1 MILCLKVL
9 GILSIL
15 GVVCLSIILIISYFE
30 NRKLTTTEYHIS
42 DIRVPKAFNGFHIV
56 HLSDLHN
63 AEFGAHNEQLIDVI
77 NELKPDIII
86 ITGDLIIG
94 KPEQDI
100 AESVDFMNR
109 LCDIAPVYF
118 SMGNHELRV
127 SLYEDVYGDMWKQF
141 MERVSP
147 KVHLLFD
154 EKAAIIKNGDQ
165 IWLYGL
171 NLTPELYKRIIQ
183 TPMPDDYLDSLFG
196 ACNPK
201 EYHIFMAHNPDY
213 FVDYAKW
220 GANLT
225 FAGHVHG
232 GMIRIPWLGG
242 ALSPMIHFFPK
253 YDKGLFKEM
262 GQYMILSGG
271 LGNHTFKFRVNNLP
285 EVVSVKL
292 YTDECVISSDEK

>member
-1 MILCLKVL
+1 MILFLNIL

-15 GVVCLSIILIISYFE
+15 VVVCLAIVLIISYFE
-30 NRKLTTTEYHIS
+30 NRKLTVTEYQIK
-42 DIRVPKAFNGFHIV
+42 DKRVPNAFDGFHIV

-63 AEFGAHNEQLIDVI
+63 AEFGAQNEQLINVI

-86 ITGDLIIG
+86 ITGDMIIG
-94 KPEQDI
+94 KPEQDVSK
-100 AESVDFMNR
+100 AVDVMNT
-109 LCDIAPVYF
+109 LCKVAPVYF

-127 SLYEDVYGDMWKQF
+127 SLYEDTYGDMWKQF
-141 MERVSP
+141 LKGIS
-147 KVHLLFD
+147 KDVHLLFD
-154 EKAAIIKNGDQ
+154 DKTIISRNGDE
-165 IWLYGL
+165 ISLYGL

-183 TPMPDDYLDSLFG
+183 TPMPNDYLDSLFG
-196 ACNPK
+196 TCNPDG
-201 EYHIFMAHNPDY
+201 YHIFMAHNPDY
-213 FVDYAKW
+213 FKDYVKW

-232 GMIRIPWLGG
+232 GLICIPLLGG
-242 ALSPMIHFFPK
+242 VLSPMIHFFPK

-285 EVVSVKL
+285 EVVSVTL
-292 YTDECVISSDEK
+292 YTGERVTSSDKK